1 LAAILSAAF
10 GAYPHTEALKQG
22 RVASDLLKLEFV
34 EISPI
39 NRAFAPMVRER
50 RFDVS
55 EMAIATFLQAKAY
68 GVRLTL
74 LPIAVAARFQESALL
89 TLVDSNIR
97 GPGDL
102 AGRRVGVRAY
112 SQTTGLWL
120 RGVLADDFGLTPSDI
135 SWVTFEGA
143 HVAEYV
149 DPEFVERA
157 APGKDLL
164 AMLRA
169 GDLDAVIVGND
180 VPDDPA
186 FRTVFANP
194 TAAADAFWAK
204 RGFVP
209 INHMIVVRSEIA
221 EDQPEIARELCR
233 MFAAAKAAGPPP
245 TGRDRAPIGRAAV
258 EPSIQLAIRYAAEQ
272 GLLPRTLTI
281 EEVWR
286 DSPTSFPQNA

>member
-1 LAAILSAAF
+1 MPPILSAAF
-10 GAYPHTEALKQG
+10 GAYPHTDALKSG

-39 NRAFAPMVRER
+39 NRAFAPMARER
-50 RFDVS
+50 RFDVG

-89 TLVDSNIR
+89 TLVGGDIC

-120 RGVLADDFGLTPSDI
+120 RGLLSDDFGVTAGDVR
-135 SWVTFEGA
+135 WVTFEGA
-143 HVAEYV
+143 HVLEYA
-149 DPEFVERA
+149 DPDFVERA
-157 APGKDLL
+157 APGKDMLT
-164 AMLRA
+164 MLRT

-180 VPDDPA
+180 VPDDPT
-186 FRTVFANP
+186 FRAVFP
-194 TAAADAFWAK
+194 DPSAAAEVFWT
-204 RGFVP
+204 RHGFVP

-221 EDQPEIARELCR
+221 EEQPQVARELCR

-245 TGRDRAPIGRAAV
+245 SGGRDRAPIGRAAV
-258 EPSIQLAIRYAAEQ
+258 ETSIQLAMRYAAEQ
-272 GLLPRTLTI
+272 DLLPRGLSL

-286 DSPTSFPQNA
+286 DSPTSFL

>member
-10 GAYPHTEALKQG
+10 GAYPHTEGLKQG

-143 HVAEYV
+143 HVAEYT
-149 DPEFVERA
+149 DPDFVKRA
-157 APGKDLL
+157 APGKDML

-180 VPDDPA
+180 IPDDPA
-186 FRTVFANP
+186 FRTVFSNP
-194 TAAADAFWAK
+194 SAAADAFWVK

-209 INHMIVVRSEIA
+209 INHMIVVKSEIA

-233 MFAAAKAAGPPP
+233 MFAAAKAAAPASMG
-245 TGRDRAPIGRAAV
+245 GRDRAPIGRAAV
-258 EPSIQLAIRYAAEQ
+258 QPSVVLAMRYAAAQ
-272 GLLPRTLTI
+272 GLLPRALTI
-281 EEVWR
+281 EEIWR
-286 DSPTSFPQNA
+286 DSPTGEL